1 MRPLPCFYTIL
12 HDFTRKGT
20 SFYHNRNFW
29 NNSENFYR
37 ARIPRLFARFS
48 THFLTFL
55 HVFRPT
61 FGFYDKNF
69 CHNRNFLQF
78 YIKFLLRRKL
88 RIAWHVLSRHTPP
101 LIFVG
106 NGVEY
111 VCASNCTSDIKSE
124 NGFEH
129 PNVTT
134 SNVPTMVGMLLLYN
148 KVYPEGTEFYV

>member
-1 MRPLPCFYTIL
+1 MLCGRCRVFTRFYTIL
-12 HDFTRKGT
+12 HEKEQISIITETFGI
-20 SFYHNRNFW
+20 
-29 NNSENFYR
+29 
-37 ARIPRLFARFS
+37 IPKIS
-48 THFLTFL
+48 IGPESPDFL

-124 NGFEH
+124 NGFDH
-129 PNVTT
+129 PHTTT
-134 SNVPTMVGMLLLYN
+134 SNVPTPVGMLLLYN
-148 KVYPEGTEFYV
+148 RACPKGNGVLYVN